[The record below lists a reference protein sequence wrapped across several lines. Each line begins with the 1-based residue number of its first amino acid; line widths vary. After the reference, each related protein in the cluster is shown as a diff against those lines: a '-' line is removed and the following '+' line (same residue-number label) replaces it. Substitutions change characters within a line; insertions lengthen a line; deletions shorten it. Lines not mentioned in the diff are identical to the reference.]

1 MFSGS
6 ENKGNQ
12 IFENDVVGNHWGI
25 LLHNFSGNMDN
36 VVRNNRVH
44 GNGRAGIAALANA
57 SGNTIRDNNA
67 EGNGLL
73 NLPPSLSFD
82 LFEAP
87 PLNNTWQNNQ
97 GSFNFASGGGTLT
110 ASALMAAVGEAFGA
124 GGCLRGVPLD

>member
-12 IFENDVVGNHWGI
+12 IFENEVTGNHWGI
-25 LLHNFSGNMDN
+25 LLHTFTGNMGN
-36 VVRNNRVH
+36 VVRNNRVR

-57 SGNTIRDNNA
+57 SENTIRDNNA

-73 NLPPSLSFD
+73 NLAPSLQFD

-97 GSFNFASGGGTLT
+97 GRFNFASGSTLT
-110 ASALMAAVGEAFGA
+110 ASQMKAVMGEAFGA
-124 GGCLRGVPLD
+124 GGCLRGMPLD